1 MPKQIDKTMTEVGDF
16 ITNRMDNNVP
26 FKLNPEGVDGAWT
39 LCDGTGTPL
48 LYITRSSYK
57 IATEREMASAIE
69 SIEMGM
75 YWAKMLH
82 RGINLIK
89 DKIDDVDSAIYDK
102 LTDALNDVRE
112 EIEDL

>member
-1 MPKQIDKTMTEVGDF
+1 
-16 ITNRMDNNVP
+16 
-26 FKLNPEGVDGAWT
+26 
-39 LCDGTGTPL
+39 
-48 LYITRSSYK
+48 
-57 IATEREMASAIE
+57 MASAIE